1 MEKDFTA
8 SLTATLAQSGGAA
21 GTLDTALLLLMNTVH
36 IAEPASFDLLL
47 GLSDGRLP
55 SGPALETLSQL
66 PGLKATTR
74 TLTTAGT
81 VKSLPE
87 PKQSRPVATNFLRGM
102 GFVLQYQRCRLAA
115 TGKRRDELVEAY
127 IGRYPRLN
135 RYESLAKTASRYHTK
150 LKGAGLFASAEATK
164 DFVRSVL
171 HALTGPG
178 LARPGDAVD
187 TFRDIAERARLGIAE
202 RMTDGLASQVICA
215 LFDFHAHEAQDI
227 QRTIESLKGA
237 SSVTSPDFGILPR
250 LTADILP
257 PALWA
262 VRNQPFR

>member
-135 RYESLAKTASRYHTK
+135 RYESLAKNRFS
-150 LKGAGLFASAEATK
+150 LS
-164 DFVRSVL
+164 
-171 HALTGPG
+171 
-178 LARPGDAVD
+178 
-187 TFRDIAERARLGIAE
+187 
-202 RMTDGLASQVICA
+202 
-215 LFDFHAHEAQDI
+215 HEAQGGRPLR
-227 QRTIESLKGA
+227 QCRSHEGFRTLCPA
-237 SSVTSPDFGILPR
+237 CTDRPR
-250 LTADILP
+250 AGPTG
-257 PALWA
+257 
-262 VRNQPFR
+262 